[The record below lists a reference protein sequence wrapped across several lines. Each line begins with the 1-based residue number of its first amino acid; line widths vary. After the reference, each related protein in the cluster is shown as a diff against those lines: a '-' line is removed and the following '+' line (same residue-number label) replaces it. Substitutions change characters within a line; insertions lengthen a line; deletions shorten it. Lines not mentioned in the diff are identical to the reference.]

1 MDGLTFGMV
10 VYDRAYEMP
19 GRVTGF
25 AGNLVRLARPTG
37 LTWSARR
44 TSVRPATAWEM
55 RQLTALARLR
65 GQRRPLVRR
74 FTVCETCQGNRLLR
88 ALHHGRAVLI
98 PCGSCQATGRTLL
111 P

>member
-1 MDGLTFGMV
+1 MDGLTFGMA

-25 AGNLVRLARPTG
+25 AGDLVRLARPTG
-37 LTWSARR
+37 LTWAARR
-44 TSVRPATAWEM
+44 SFVRPATAWER
-55 RQLTALARLR
+55 RQLVALAKLH
-65 GQRRPLVRR
+65 GQHRPLARR
-74 FTVCETCQGNRLLR
+74 FTVCETCQGNQLLR

-98 PCGSCQATGRTLL
+98 PCRACRATGRTLL